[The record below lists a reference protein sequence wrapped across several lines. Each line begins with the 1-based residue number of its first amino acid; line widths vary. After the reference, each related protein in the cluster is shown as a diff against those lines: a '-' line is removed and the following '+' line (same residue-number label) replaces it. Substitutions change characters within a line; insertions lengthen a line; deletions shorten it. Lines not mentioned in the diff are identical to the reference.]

1 MSIQL
6 AIQDAQKHPLVLSIL
21 CSISSWLI
29 ANTEAAEVA
38 TTWFKLLGAALTAIS
53 GTIFLVRFL
62 IKWYKSGK
70 FIL

>member
-1 MSIQL
+1 MSVQI
-6 AIQDAQKHPLVLSIL
+6 AIQDAQKHPLILSII

-29 ANTEAAEVA
+29 ANAEAAEIA

-62 IKWYKSGK
+62 MKWYRSGK